1 MLRGFT
7 EDDDF
12 MTWVD
17 PQEQLHQEGEDVH
30 TSALTVHQK
39 ISNLA
44 NRWLHSRGCS
54 LFYVGMILLN
64 LFLIGWVIIARGY
77 PTHWF
82 FVTLEVFINVA
93 LVSEVVFKLVA
104 QKQRFFASKSN
115 WFDLVV
121 TVLCVVSLGV
131 YFGGPST
138 MEEINDAVAIFLLI
152 FRYGMQ
158 FLRLVLFVKNNQ
170 QKLVSSANVILLDGD
185 DDDDSARLAVDHRPS
200 SLVTTDDA
208 HAQSLIYND
217 SDDEDDGSRDINADY
232 NMRTVKLRFDPLT
245 KQ

>member
-1 MLRGFT
+1 
-7 EDDDF
+7 
-12 MTWVD
+12 
-17 PQEQLHQEGEDVH
+17 
-30 TSALTVHQK
+30 
-39 ISNLA
+39 
-44 NRWLHSRGCS
+44 
-54 LFYVGMILLN
+54 MILLN

-77 PTHWF
+77 STHWL

-115 WFDLVV
+115 WCVSLPPCPPSALKAPLRPPERSCLLACAVVRWCVCGGACACAPLVAIRFDLVV

-138 MEEINDAVAIFLLI
+138 MEEIDDAVAIFLLI

-217 SDDEDDGSRDINADY
+217 SDDEDDGSRDINGDY
-232 NMRTVKLRFDPLT
+232 NMRTIKLRFDPPT